1 MQRAQHFDLCVLLSV
16 RLLLSLCQNF
26 ATTRPLAG
34 QHVRQEYILGRVFW
48 DYFSIYNVKKK
59 SDNSNI
65 KDFTNVNEKDQMYS
79 SVNLEKVKVTIVCQR
94 ICSDCQWD
102 TRHGAKCLPSQD
114 TEKKWQDIC

>member
-79 SVNLEKVKVTIVCQR
+79 SVNLEKVKVTKPIKGYV
-94 ICSDCQWD
+94 
-102 TRHGAKCLPSQD
+102 
-114 TEKKWQDIC
+114 